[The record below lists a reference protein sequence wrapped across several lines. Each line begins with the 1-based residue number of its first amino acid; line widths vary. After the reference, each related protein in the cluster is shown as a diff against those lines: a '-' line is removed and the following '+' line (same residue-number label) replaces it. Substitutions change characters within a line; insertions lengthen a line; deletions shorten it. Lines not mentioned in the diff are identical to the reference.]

1 MKNLSIQFGIIGST
15 LGILA
20 GLIELS
26 IGAQIRPWIGNKENP
41 AVLGL
46 VTILLSGMAL
56 AAFIVAT
63 QKLAPTDQADA
74 GASVKPSL
82 VAFFFNRA
90 ISRSRSR
97 WL

>member
-1 MKNLSIQFGIIGST
+1 MKKPAIQ
-15 LGILA
+15 LGICGAALGMLA

-56 AAFIVAT
+56 G
-63 QKLAPTDQADA
+63 LYRGSQAR
-74 GASVKPSL
+74 
-82 VAFFFNRA
+82 NTNQ
-90 ISRSRSR
+90 
-97 WL
+97 